1 MGCREAGVIKLVEG
15 IAASNKALKG
25 LAVKVTFQAKET
37 VHTEFEPV
45 KDALVN
51 WLRTHG
57 AACGALEI
65 EYEAGES
72 SWEEIERFWVN
83 KSAAD
88 PAIHA
93 LLQKVGNFELCLVT
107 PAGDNIRRIGF
118 EHGANK

>member
-1 MGCREAGVIKLVEG
+1 MIKLVEG

-25 LAVKVTFQAKET
+25 LAVRVTIQEKET
-37 VHTEFEPV
+37 VHTEFDLL
-45 KDALVN
+45 KDALMN

-65 EYEAGES
+65 EYEAGQS

-88 PAIHA
+88 PAIQA
-93 LLQKVGNFELCLVT
+93 LLQKVGNFDLCLVT

-118 EHGANK
+118 ELGANK